1 GASELERTADVLAMP
16 EGHAPRDPGRG
27 RDEHAI
33 LGDLL
38 DAPARRTEKE
48 DVALLGLENIFLV
61 ELADAALALLRAREE
76 HAVQPAV
83 RDRAAVRDRHDL
95 RALAR
100 AHDAR
105 GPIPHD
111 ARPQLGKSVRR
122 VPAGEHV
129 ENALERAARQLRERG
144 GLVTDPPGL

>member
-1 GASELERTADVLAMP
+1 EVLHEVARRTFCECVFRHEFFRRLVCGQRAQTSRKRADRASELERTADVLAMP

-33 LGDLL
+33 LGDLF

-48 DVALLGLENIFLV
+48 DVALLRLEDIFLV
-61 ELADAALALLRAREE
+61 ELADATLALLRAREE
-76 HAVQPAV
+76 HAVQPTV

-105 GPIPHD
+105 GPIPDD
-111 ARPQLGKSVRR
+111 ARP
-122 VPAGEHV
+122 
-129 ENALERAARQLRERG
+129 
-144 GLVTDPPGL
+144 